1 MDTLDAPLRR
11 DVSQAAIEH
20 VCMYFD
26 KQGLTLVERW
36 HVCESIELAALGIMG
51 DKLRDVCR
59 GIMDADI
66 ASLSPSSPVDDGV
79 DYMLHEHDEQE
90 QGEPYDDEGAEND
103 GYDA

>member
-51 DKLRDVCR
+51 DKLREVCE
-59 GIMDADI
+59 GLKEADLR
-66 ASLSPSSPVDDGV
+66 SLAPVDDGA
-79 DYMLHEHDEQE
+79 DDMLHEHDEQE
-90 QGEPYDDEGAEND
+90 QGEPHDDEGAEND